1 MYYYYTWHIFLEKGK
16 MRIVQKGIKVELEI
30 QLLLLSACLD
40 NCCVDS
46 IEVTVF
52 SSPELVSL

>member
-1 MYYYYTWHIFLEKGK
+1 MYYYYKQHIFLDKGK

-30 QLLLLSACLD
+30 QLLLLSACLA

-46 IEVTVF
+46 IKVQF
-52 SSPELVSL
+52 LAHLSR